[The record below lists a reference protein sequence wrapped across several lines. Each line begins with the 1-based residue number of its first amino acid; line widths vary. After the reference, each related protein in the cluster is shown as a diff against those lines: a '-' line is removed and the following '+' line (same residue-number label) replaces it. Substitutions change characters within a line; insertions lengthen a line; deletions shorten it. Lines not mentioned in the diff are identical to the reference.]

1 MSPLEIIALFFC
13 GITLLSNFLLWL
25 FFFRKEAPA
34 LQAKA
39 WPSVSVLVA
48 ARNEEKNLPACLE
61 GLLAQH
67 YPGAL
72 EILVGNDKSTDGT
85 LEVARSYAKAEG
97 PLKVMD
103 IRDNLGSAHGKSN
116 VLAQLAR
123 KAGGEYLLITDA
135 DMRHPADWAKNMV
148 LKALQ
153 GYDLV
158 TGFTVVNGR
167 GLFASFQRIDW
178 TLALGM
184 VKVASDGGLGVT
196 AMGNNMLI
204 SQKAYRS
211 TGGYEKLPFTI
222 TEDFQL
228 YREVR
233 KKGGK
238 TLNTVCPEVKAYTEP
253 AVDFVGLLHQRKR
266 WMRGAVQLPVLMVTL
281 LAIQALFFP
290 AMILGLLLDPGLFSL
305 LWGLKLLV
313 QSAFILRIARRAG
326 EKEKLWQV
334 LLYECYSAMLS
345 LSLLLFYLLP
355 VPVRWKGRKYT

>member
-158 TGFTVVNGR
+158 TGFTVVNGK
-167 GLFASFQRIDW
+167 GLFASFQRLDW

-184 VKVASDGGLGVT
+184 VKVASDWGVGVT

-204 SQKAYRS
+204 SRKGYEA
-211 TGGYEKLPFTI
+211 TGGYENLPFSI

-228 YREVR
+228 YREVL
-233 KKGGK
+233 KNGGR
-238 TLNTVCPEVKAYTEP
+238 TLNSLCEEVKAYTEP
-253 AVDFVGLLHQRKR
+253 AATLSGLLHQRKR
-266 WMRGAVQLPVLMVTL
+266 WMRGAVQLPLLMVAL
-281 LAIQALFFP
+281 LGIQAMFFPAVLLGLVLQPALFF
-290 AMILGLLLDPGLFSL
+290 LT
-305 LWGLKLLV
+305 WGLKV
-313 QSAFILRIARRAG
+313 VIQSLFILKVARVAG
-326 EKEKLWQV
+326 EREKPWQV
-334 LLYECYSAMLS
+334 LLYECYSAGLS
-345 LSLLLFYLLP
+345 LSLLFFYLLP
-355 VPVRWKGRKYT
+355 VPVSWKGRRYT